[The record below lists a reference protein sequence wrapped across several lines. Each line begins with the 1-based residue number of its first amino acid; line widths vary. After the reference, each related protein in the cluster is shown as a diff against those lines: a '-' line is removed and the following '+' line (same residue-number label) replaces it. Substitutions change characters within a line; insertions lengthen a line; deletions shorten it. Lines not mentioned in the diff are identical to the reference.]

1 MSEQSKSSANRT
13 GVVVLVVL
21 AVLTAAEFIVGTVT
35 NGSLVPVAIIA
46 LIKAAL
52 IIQYFMHGSR
62 VLRSDQEGGG
72 H

>member
-1 MSEQSKSSANRT
+1 MSEQSKSSAMRT

-21 AVLTAAEFIVGTVT
+21 AVLTVAEFVVGTVT
-35 NGSLVPVAIIA
+35 NGSLVPLAIIA

-52 IIQYFMHGSR
+52 IIQYFMHAPR